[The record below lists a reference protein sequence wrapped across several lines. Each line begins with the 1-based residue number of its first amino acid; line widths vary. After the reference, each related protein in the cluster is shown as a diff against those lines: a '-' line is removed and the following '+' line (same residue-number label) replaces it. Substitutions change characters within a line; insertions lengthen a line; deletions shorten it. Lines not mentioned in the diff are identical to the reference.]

1 MQLQVRVVVWGRQ
14 LFSLDIFQLYLH
26 TLLRLS
32 PADFE
37 VLQSAHVGLEWHV
50 EGANQLL
57 WSRRQESNIDLPAPI
72 SPSLTSSYRHQNAGD
87 RKIIIRKC
95 GRSQG
100 SRRPSGRSSH
110 ANHPGS
116 SPSVQQ
122 KITPH
127 IPHKKI
133 GPPFFNFPPYFFKV
147 ADLRFNTF
155 LDTKRAIRRC
165 WRSLRALRM
174 LPIDSPSNFTLNGMF
189 DPHFR
194 KRSLA
199 KIQKISPV
207 LNRDLN
213 RISLTLSNQH
223 SLISAYS
230 PTLSNRFLLRLLPSM
245 HNSTGK
251 RCSVG

>member
-1 MQLQVRVVVWGRQ
+1 MRITPDLLQRSRKK
-14 LFSLDIFQLYLH
+14 SLH
-26 TLLRLS
+26 T
-32 PADFE
+32 F
-37 VLQSAHVGLEWHV
+37 
-50 EGANQLL
+50 
-57 WSRRQESNIDLPAPI
+57 
-72 SPSLTSSYRHQNAGD
+72 
-87 RKIIIRKC
+87 
-95 GRSQG
+95 
-100 SRRPSGRSSH
+100 
-110 ANHPGS
+110 
-116 SPSVQQ
+116 
-122 KITPH
+122 
-127 IPHKKI
+127 HKKN
-133 GPPFFNFPPYFFKV
+133 GPPFFDFPPYFFKV

-165 WRSLRALRM
+165 WRSLRSLKM
-174 LPIDSPSNFTLNGMF
+174 LPIDSPSNSTLNGMF

-199 KIQKISPV
+199 KIQKIRKNLPGRYRNPSRKK
-207 LNRDLN
+207 NRDLN

>member
-1 MQLQVRVVVWGRQ
+1 MQLHEMV
-14 LFSLDIFQLYLH
+14 
-26 TLLRLS
+26 TLSGTLRS
-32 PADFE
+32 
-37 VLQSAHVGLEWHV
+37 
-50 EGANQLL
+50 
-57 WSRRQESNIDLPAPI
+57 
-72 SPSLTSSYRHQNAGD
+72 
-87 RKIIIRKC
+87 
-95 GRSQG
+95 
-100 SRRPSGRSSH
+100 SGRSSH
-110 ANHPGS
+110 ANHPGP

-127 IPHKKI
+127 IPQKKI

-155 LDTKRAIRRC
+155 FDTKRAIRRC

-189 DPHFR
+189 VSHFR

-199 KIQKISPV
+199 KIQKIRKNLPGRYRNPSRKK
-207 LNRDLN
+207 NRDLN

>member
-1 MQLQVRVVVWGRQ
+1 MPSRLVSSVNSGKQIVR
-14 LFSLDIFQLYLH
+14 FQ
-26 TLLRLS
+26 
-32 PADFE
+32 
-37 VLQSAHVGLEWHV
+37 
-50 EGANQLL
+50 
-57 WSRRQESNIDLPAPI
+57 
-72 SPSLTSSYRHQNAGD
+72 
-87 RKIIIRKC
+87 
-95 GRSQG
+95 RSQR
-100 SRRPSGRSSH
+100 SSGRSRH

-116 SPSVQQ
+116 SPAVQE

-127 IPHKKI
+127 IPQKKI
-133 GPPFFNFPPYFFKV
+133 GPPFFDFPPYFFKV

-199 KIQKISPV
+199 KIQKIPKNLPGRYRNPSRKK
-207 LNRDLN
+207 NRDLN
-213 RISLTLSNQH
+213 RISLTLSNRH

>member
-1 MQLQVRVVVWGRQ
+1 MSR
-14 LFSLDIFQLYLH
+14 FQ
-26 TLLRLS
+26 
-32 PADFE
+32 
-37 VLQSAHVGLEWHV
+37 GI
-50 EGANQLL
+50 
-57 WSRRQESNIDLPAPI
+57 RRS
-72 SPSLTSSYRHQNAGD
+72 
-87 RKIIIRKC
+87 
-95 GRSQG
+95 
-100 SRRPSGRSSH
+100 SGRSRH
-110 ANHPGS
+110 ANHTGS
-116 SPSVQQ
+116 SPAVQE
-122 KITPH
+122 KITLH
-127 IPHKKI
+127 IPQKKI
-133 GPPFFNFPPYFFKV
+133 GPPFFDFPPYFYKV

-165 WRSLRALRM
+165 WRSLRSLKM

-194 KRSLA
+194 KRSLM
-199 KIQKISPV
+199 KIQKIRKNLPGRLRNPSRKK
-207 LNRDLN
+207 NRDLN